1 MAILCFLLQFLHFKT
16 AKRHNGLHDISHQL
30 ICASSLRVTACP
42 PMVTMAMTI
51 EVAVD
56 GDAVAIVTT
65 NPTIAFFL
73 HLVASSVSIA
83 GSMSTMVVLR
93 FNLV

>member
-1 MAILCFLLQFLHFKT
+1 
-16 AKRHNGLHDISHQL
+16 
-30 ICASSLRVTACP
+30 
-42 PMVTMAMTI
+42 MVTMAMTI